1 MNNKK
6 DYSKLIK
13 ILQYCTGV
21 LILFLM
27 VACIVLVKKY
37 NISLKNV
44 SEISEM
50 LTGGPLTLAFII
62 IGFSVVKSFAL
73 VFPPAVVFAVC
84 GYIMPS
90 FPIAVLVNVIS
101 VFVSMSVP
109 YFLGKFT
116 GKSMVDTLAKRF
128 KAVKKID
135 DFTGENEIKM
145 TFAVK
150 LAGLLPGDLSSLLFG
165 AMNISFKSFT
175 IGANLGMLPLVL
187 AYTYFGITLK
197 SAAEKPWLV
206 ALPVVIVIVFSCIS
220 AVIVKK
226 AASKKQE
233 KRLITDENV

>member
-1 MNNKK
+1 MSDKK
-6 DYSKLIK
+6 DYGKLIK
-13 ILQYCTGV
+13 ILQICTGI
-21 LILFLM
+21 LILGLM
-27 VACIVLVKKY
+27 IACIILTKKY
-37 NISLKNV
+37 NISLKNI
-44 SEISEM
+44 SAISEM
-50 LTGGPLTLAFII
+50 LKGGPVTLAFII
-62 IGFSVVKSFAL
+62 IGFSLVKSFAL

-84 GYIMPS
+84 GYMMPS

-109 YFLGKFT
+109 YLLGKFT
-116 GKSMVDTLAKRF
+116 GKSMVDALSKKF

-165 AMNISFKSFT
+165 AMNISFKNFT

-187 AYTYFGITLK
+187 AYTFFGTTLR

-220 AVIVKK
+220 AVIVKRT
-226 AASKKQE
+226 ASKKS
-233 KRLITDENV
+233 K